1 MCLAAEQQG
10 LFKTIES
17 MKLVRISEID
27 INPTKYLG
35 VLKNNIQS
43 DGGDFKDAPKPY
55 TIWFDDVLEK
65 CPKFVDK
72 DAKKAK
78 KTNVLSFIQSLQED
92 LNYQNSHKN
101 MNNQVDSN
109 KYDNSLSQNQY
120 SQQVSKQH
128 SQNLYDLNRQQNVFT
143 EPIKDYLTNANT
155 NL

>member
-1 MCLAAEQQG
+1 
-10 LFKTIES
+10 

-27 INPTKYLG
+27 DNPTKYLG
-35 VLKNNIQS
+35 VLKNNVQS
-43 DGGDFKDAPKPY
+43 EGGDFKDAPKPY
-55 TIWFDDVLEK
+55 TIWFDDVLEI
-65 CPKFVDK
+65 CPSFVEK

-92 LNYQNSHKN
+92 LNYQNSYKN

-109 KYDNSLSQNQY
+109 KNDHSLLQNQY
-120 SQQVSKQH
+120 TRQVSKQH

-143 EPIKDYLTNANT
+143 EPIKDYLINANT